1 MLRHKE
7 RKGVVLLD
15 HLLQAYLIICP
26 LVFLGGFVDSVAGG
40 GGLITLPAYM
50 LAGIPVHMSMGTN
63 KIAASLG
70 GLTATLQ
77 YIRSGKINFSIAIPA
92 AIFAFLGGQAGAS
105 TAMLLSDD
113 FLNVMMLIVLPVV
126 AIFLTIK
133 KDLGS
138 DEAVPRDIS
147 RKEQYLIASLIG
159 FFIGMYDG
167 MVGPG
172 TGTFM
177 IMLFSAFLSLDLITS
192 SGCAKMAN
200 MASGVA
206 SAVVFIR
213 GGQIMW
219 VVIIPAVA
227 CNMLGCF
234 CGSRY
239 AIKGG
244 GKRVRSMIFVVLAL
258 LFVKMIYEVL
268 S

>member
-1 MLRHKE
+1 
-7 RKGVVLLD
+7 LD
-15 HLLQAYLIICP
+15 NLLQAYLIICP

-70 GLTATLQ
+70 GLTATIQ
-77 YIRSGKINFSIAIPA
+77 YIRSGKIRFSVAIPA
-92 AIFAFLGGQAGAS
+92 AIFAFLGGQVGAS
-105 TAMLLSDD
+105 TAMLLSEK

-126 AIFLTIK
+126 AIFLTLK

-138 DEAVPRDIS
+138 DEAIPREMS
-147 RKEQYLIASLIG
+147 QLRKYVIASLIG
-159 FFIGMYDG
+159 FFIGLYDG

-219 VVIIPAVA
+219 AVIIPAVL
-227 CNMLGCF
+227 CSILGGF

-239 AIKGG
+239 AIRGG

-258 LFVKMIYEVL
+258 LFAKMLYEVIA
-268 S
+268 